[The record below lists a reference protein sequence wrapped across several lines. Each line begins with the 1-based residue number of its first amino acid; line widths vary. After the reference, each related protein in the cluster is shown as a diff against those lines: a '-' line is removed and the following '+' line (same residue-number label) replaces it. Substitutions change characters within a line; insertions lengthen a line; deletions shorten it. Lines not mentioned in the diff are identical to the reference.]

1 MTSSISYDGGLTC
14 SMAVADR
21 QATAKWYEDT
31 LGFKLL
37 YDATEIGWCE
47 MATHIDSITVGFS
60 EVENPEVKGGATL
73 VFGVSDID
81 AARAEIERKGVR
93 FDGETLTMPGLVKL
107 ATFFDP
113 DGHKLMFSQSL
124 GEDGCS

>member
-21 QATAKWYEDT
+21 QATAKWYEDN

-37 YDATEIGWCE
+37 YDAAEIGWCE
-47 MATHIDSITVGFS
+47 MTTHIDGITVGFS

-73 VFGVSDID
+73 VFGVGDID
-81 AARAEIERKGVR
+81 AARAEIESKGVR

-124 GEDGCS
+124 GEGGCS